1 MARLSNIRHRRD
13 TAANWTSVNPILD
26 AGEIG
31 VETDTLKSKVGNG
44 STAWTS
50 LAYIAAG
57 NSDTTT
63 LATTTSKVRTWDA
76 THASTTDRAVFVSAT
91 APSTGMVTGDIWIQ
105 A

>member
-76 THASTTDRAVFVSAT
+76 GHTTTTDRAIFVSAT
-91 APSTGMVTGDIWIQ
+91 APTGMVTGDIWIQ
-105 A
+105 V